1 MTSFMSEPAGAP
13 TTDAP
18 PFHAVRIDQVRRLCR
33 DAASIDRPFELE
45 RWTSSVLGR
54 IWVRRA
60 PVKDLPDED
69 LMLVVGKPI
78 LDACLSIGGR
88 QGKIVL
94 SAIAQMDRGQLGVVA
109 RVLAD
114 ALPKA
119 RLPRW
124 MPDVGNAPIVR
135 AFSADSPGDGEAVLL
150 HADRGQGDSHMIA
163 TWIDEPLGRVVKW
176 VQLLRVVDPN
186 DPEIAGEDRLHF
198 REVDPTLTAR
208 RVAAAIERTDAIL
221 PPFVGDEFSGCR
233 ALAIARVTPQPA
245 KLTHAVA
252 S

>member
-1 MTSFMSEPAGAP
+1 MTSFMPEPAGAP

-33 DAASIDRPFELE
+33 VGAAIDRPFELE
-45 RWTSSVLGR
+45 RWTSAVLGR

-69 LMLVVGKPI
+69 LMLVVGKPL

-88 QGKIVL
+88 PGKLVL

-114 ALPKA
+114 AVPKA

-124 MPDVGNAPIVR
+124 MPEVGDAPIVR
-135 AFSADSPGDGEAVLL
+135 AFSADRPGDGEAVLL
-150 HADRGQGDSHMIA
+150 QADRGRGDAHMIA
-163 TWIDEPLGRVVKW
+163 AWIDEPLGRIAKW

-198 REVDPTLTAR
+198 REVDPTLTTR
-208 RVAAAIERTDAIL
+208 RLAAAIERTDAAL
-221 PPFVGDEFSGCR
+221 PPLVGDEFSSCR

-245 KLTHAVA
+245 KLTRPLA